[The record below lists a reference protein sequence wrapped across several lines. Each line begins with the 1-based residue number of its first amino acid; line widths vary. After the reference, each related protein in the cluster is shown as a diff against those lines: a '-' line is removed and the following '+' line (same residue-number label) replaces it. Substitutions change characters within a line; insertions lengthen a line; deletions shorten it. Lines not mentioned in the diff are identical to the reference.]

1 MRRYYGYFAQ
11 RMSRLG
17 ELLAIGASSGAVL
30 TLLFHLPD
38 RMTAAVA
45 AAVARQAAPAL
56 SSAAQARATRRHA
69 VAR

>member
-17 ELLAIGASSGAVL
+17 ELLAIGAIGASSGAVL

-38 RMTAAVA
+38 WMTAA
-45 AAVARQAAPAL
+45 AAVRQAAPAL

-69 VAR
+69 VPR